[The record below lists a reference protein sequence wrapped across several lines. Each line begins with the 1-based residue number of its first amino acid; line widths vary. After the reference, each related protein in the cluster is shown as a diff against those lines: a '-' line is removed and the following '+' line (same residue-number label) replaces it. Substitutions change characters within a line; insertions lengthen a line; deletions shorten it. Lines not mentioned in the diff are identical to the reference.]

1 MAVHQEGRVFGL
13 YRDFPS
19 LRLGVD
25 SLKALQFSNND
36 IAVLFPESAVS
47 KTFSE
52 EEDGAEAAA
61 ADPAAFIGGAL
72 GWLTYVRPE
81 GDGVIAGALVALGV
95 SPGQADFYEEHLR
108 SGSLLVSIRSSSP
121 SQFENAAGALAATGA
136 DLVVAGRAVSGSP
149 ARTPAVCSET
159 FAADRFIKAVFSV

>member
-1 MAVHQEGRVFGL
+1 MALQQEGRVFGL

-25 SLKALQFSNND
+25 SLKALEFSNND

-52 EEDGAEAAA
+52 EENDAEAA

-81 GDGVIAGALVALGV
+81 RDGVIAGALVALGV
-95 SPGQADFYEEHLR
+95 SPGQADLYEEHLR

-121 SQFENAAGALAATGA
+121 SQFENAAGALTATGA
-136 DLVVAGRAVSGSP
+136 DSVVAGRAASGSP
-149 ARTPAVCSET
+149 GRTRAVSSET
-159 FAADRFIKAVFSV
+159 LPADRFIRAVFSV